1 MACMWV
7 LKVGVP
13 IEKDEVSAGRLRST
27 AGEPP
32 EPGRPPPARTLIHS
46 TLKCKHK
53 GHEIVALRVN
63 LDPAPARNAPPMEV
77 IFLQQYWLSL
87 RAVSP
92 H

>member
-1 MACMWV
+1 MWV

-13 IEKDEVSAGRLRST
+13 VEKHQVSAGRLRLS
-27 AGEPP
+27 AGGTPDP
-32 EPGRPPPARTLIHS
+32 CRPPPARTLIHS
-46 TLKCKHK
+46 TLECKHK

-63 LDPAPARNAPPMEV
+63 LDPAPARNAPPTEV
-77 IFLQQYWLSL
+77 IFLQQDWLSL